1 MCAAHPLPEQRA
13 GVGVAGFDAGGDGAP
28 GRYVQSL
35 GSTVVLGALPSSL
48 TLEPYPR
55 ERRGDRALAPSCAVT
70 AGRGAAVE

>member
-48 TLEPYPR
+48 TLGLTLESAAATAPWL
-55 ERRGDRALAPSCAVT
+55 RRVR
-70 AGRGAAVE
+70 

>member
-13 GVGVAGFDAGGDGAP
+13 GVGVAGFDAGGDSAP

-48 TLEPYPR
+48 TLESAAATAPWL
-55 ERRGDRALAPSCAVT
+55 RRVQ
-70 AGRGAAVE
+70 